1 MNRRSMLA
9 AALALLSGAI
19 SPSAGAQ
26 GSKPAPGTK
35 RIGLLVTGWDST
47 RGHLDKALTESL
59 REQGYVEGRNLVI
72 ERRYADGDGSRLPEL
87 ARELESL
94 KLDAVVTT
102 CTPST
107 RLMKAA
113 TTTTPI
119 VMATVADPVGQG
131 LIASLAKPGANVT
144 GTSSQAEDIL
154 PKMIEYFA
162 AVLPRHASVAVL
174 ADRRNPVHARLWE
187 QMLKPSTAAGLKL
200 SRFDIGNAR
209 EIVGAIDK
217 AASEGANGLFVM
229 PDHPV
234 FMDHR
239 ASIVATAEKH
249 RLPSFFWAREFV
261 EAGGLMS
268 YGENIA
274 GGWQRAAGYV
284 SRIMRGAKPAEL
296 PVAQPTLFEL
306 VVNLRTARLLGVAIP
321 QAVLARA
328 DRVIE

>member
-1 MNRRSMLA
+1 MNRRSMLG
-9 AALALLSGAI
+9 AALALAATAQSFGAR
-19 SPSAGAQ
+19 AQ
-26 GSKPAPGTK
+26 APKLAPGVK
-35 RIGLLVTGWDST
+35 RIGLLVTGWSDT
-47 RGHLDKALTESL
+47 RGHLDKALTEAL

-72 ERRYADGDGSRLPEL
+72 ERRYADGEPSRMRDM
-87 ARELESL
+87 ARELAEL

-107 RLMKAA
+107 RAMKSQTA
-113 TTTTPI
+113 TTPI
-119 VMATVADPVGQG
+119 VMASVSDPVGQR

-162 AVLPRHASVAVL
+162 AVLPRQASVAVL

-187 QMLKPSTAAGLKL
+187 QMLKPGAAADLRL
-200 SRFDIGNAR
+200 VRYEIDNSR
-209 EIVGAIDK
+209 EIDGAIDK
-217 AASEGANGLFVM
+217 AASEGAKGLFVL
-229 PDHPV
+229 PDHPQ

-239 ASIVATAEKH
+239 ERIVAAAD
-249 RLPSFFWAREFV
+249 RNRMPGFYWAREFV

-268 YGENIA
+268 YGENLA
-274 GGWQRAAGYV
+274 GGWQRSAVYV
-284 SRIMRGAKPAEL
+284 GRIVRGMKPADL
-296 PVAQPTLFEL
+296 PVAQPTVFEL
-306 VVNLRTARLLGVAIP
+306 VINLKTAKALGVAIP